1 MEKPKLEKAGVL
13 WINKD
18 SKGEEKINL
27 VIDKVKY
34 VAFKN
39 NYKIRDI
46 DQDFNIY
53 LSREIKETKK

>member
-39 NYKIRDI
+39 NYKVRDV

-53 LSREIKETKK
+53 LSREVPK